1 LPTQIRKQTEDL
13 HRQLKRSEGVL
24 VTASGSVV
32 GQGIMKCLKLA
43 NAKSEGPNYRIVA
56 TDASPLAAG
65 LYRGDAGVIVPAA
78 SDPEY
83 VNQMVAVCRKSDVSA
98 VFVGSDEEHLPLARA
113 KKRIEEE
120 AGVKVI
126 VNPLEVL
133 ERCTDKWATYIFL
146 RENGLPSARSAVP
159 DGDVMFQDAVG
170 FPMVVKP
177 REGHGSLDI
186 HIANNGTEVSLAKA
200 RIESSGKRPIF
211 QEYLGDDAN
220 EFTTG
225 VTVTRD
231 GKSVMSSIAMRRTL
245 KGGQTYKAF
254 IDDFDEVRE
263 SAEKVALKLGASG
276 PVNVQS
282 RMVDG
287 VPKVF
292 EINPRL
298 SASCPMRA
306 VAGVN
311 EPDILFRNFV
321 LGKEVQVQG
330 YQKLISMRYWNEVY
344 VRASTFEKTE
354 KEREFRGPDS
364 VVLPYF

>member
-1 LPTQIRKQTEDL
+1 
-13 HRQLKRSEGVL
+13 LKRSEGVL

-32 GQGIMKCLKLA
+32 GQGIIKCLKLA
-43 NAKSEGPNYRIVA
+43 NANGGSVNYRIVA

-65 LYRGDAGVIVPAA
+65 LYRGDAGVLVPPA
-78 SDPEY
+78 SDPGY
-83 VNQMVAVCRKSDVSA
+83 VNSIVDACRRSNVSA
-98 VFVGSDEEHLPLARA
+98 VFVGSDEELYPLARA
-113 KKRIEEE
+113 RKRIEDEGS
-120 AGVKVI
+120 AKVI
-126 VNPLEVL
+126 VNPVGVL
-133 ERCTDKWATYIFL
+133 DLCCDKWATYIFL
-146 RENGLPSARSAVP
+146 KEHGFPAPESAIPEAEESFY
-159 DGDVMFQDAVG
+159 DVVG
-170 FPMVVKP
+170 FPIVVKP
-177 REGHGSLDI
+177 REGHGSIDI
-186 HIANNGTEVSLAKA
+186 HISHNMEEASAAKA
-200 RIESSGKRPIF
+200 LIEKSGRRPIL

-225 VTVTRD
+225 VTTSSD
-231 GKSVMSSIAMRRTL
+231 GKSVLSSIAMRRTL

-263 SAEKVALKLGASG
+263 LAEEVALKLGASG

-282 RMVDG
+282 RIDDG
-287 VPKVF
+287 VSKVF

-321 LGKEVQVQG
+321 LGEKMEVRN

-344 VRASTFEKTE
+344 VRPSTFERT
-354 KEREFRGPDS
+354 EREGEFSGPDS